1 MKKNYIQPNIKMAI
15 AMETEEMI
23 AASLFVDNSSEN
35 QITDENAILSR
46 SADTSIWG
54 EDEE

>member
-23 AASLFVDNSSEN
+23 ATSMSVHSINDG
-35 QITDENAILSR
+35 QIESADAILSR
-46 SADTSIWG
+46 RENSIWG
-54 EDEE
+54 DEEE